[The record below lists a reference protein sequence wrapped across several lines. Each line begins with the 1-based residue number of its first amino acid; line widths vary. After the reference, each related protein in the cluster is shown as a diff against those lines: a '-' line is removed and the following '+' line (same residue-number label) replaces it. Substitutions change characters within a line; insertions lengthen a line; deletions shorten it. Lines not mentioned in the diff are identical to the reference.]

1 MGRFYR
7 LFLIF
12 ALALFP
18 AFYSKQSGAF
28 ESGLIA
34 PDLAYK
40 ELRENGS
47 DMSVLDV
54 RTPAEYAAGHIEGS
68 KNINF
73 LGPDFEKEISG
84 LDKDKDIL
92 VYCRTGG
99 RSRAAALALR
109 KAGFKKILDL
119 EGGIKAWEASGLP
132 VEK

>member
-18 AFYSKQSGAF
+18 ALISGSAGAF
-28 ESGLIA
+28 DSGLIS
-34 PDLAYK
+34 PGRAY
-40 ELRENGS
+40 EALGENKSG
-47 DMSVLDV
+47 MSVLDV

-68 KNINF
+68 RNIDF
-73 LGPDFEKEISG
+73 LGSDFEKEING
-84 LDKDKDIL
+84 LDKDRDIL
-92 VYCRTGG
+92 VYCRSGK

-109 KAGFKKILDL
+109 KVGFKKVLDL
-119 EGGIKAWEASGLP
+119 EGGIKAWEAAGLP